1 VQMTK
6 RWLLIAAVLL
16 LLGLTIALSALAF
29 HWGDWQ
35 AFSTTEPFVEQDQAY
50 SVDQIQRIRIRMED
64 CDVRL
69 VRSQDDQ
76 LHAVWYEGERTRF
89 SMEVLDDH
97 TLEISEEPH
106 GWSGIQ
112 IDLSATSYTLLLEIP
127 DGYVGPTEISSGS
140 GEIAVRDLT
149 LEGDLSCTTGSGDVD
164 LREMLVRGT
173 LLAESAS
180 GEIQMNSVSAAT
192 SASIISASG
201 DQTLTRLQMPELTI
215 STASGELELNQ
226 IQVGGSMSV
235 QTTSGDIE
243 WRELDAITLTVST
256 TSGEVTGLLS
266 ERYRVSAESASGDV
280 TVTVSPEGDR
290 TAEIDTVS
298 GDIEIGQL

>member
-1 VQMTK
+1 MQVTK

-16 LLGLTIALSALAF
+16 LLGLTIALSALAL

-35 AFSTTEPFVEQDQAY
+35 AFNTVEPFTEQDQAY
-50 SVDQIQRIRIRMED
+50 SVDQIQHIRIKMED

-76 LHAVWYEGERTRF
+76 LHAVWYEGERSRF
-89 SMEVLDDH
+89 AMEVLDDH
-97 TLEISEEPH
+97 TLEISEQPH

-112 IDLSATSYTLLLEIP
+112 IDFSATSYTLLLEIP
-127 DGYVGPTEISSGS
+127 DGYVGPTEISANG

-149 LEGDLSCTTGSGDVD
+149 LEGDLFCTTGSGDID
-164 LREMLVRGT
+164 LRETLVRGA
-173 LLAESAS
+173 LLAESTA
-180 GEIQMNSVSAAT
+180 GEIQMNSVSAAN
-192 SASIISASG
+192 SASMISASG
-201 DQTLTRLQMPELTI
+201 DQTLTRMQTPEMRI
-215 STASGELELNQ
+215 SSASGDLELNQ
-226 IQVGGSMSV
+226 IQVGGDMTV

-243 WRELDAITLTVST
+243 WRELDAIALTVST
-256 TSGEVTGLLS
+256 TSGDVTGLLS
-266 ERYRVSAESASGDV
+266 ERYRVSAESAWGGV

-290 TAEIDTVS
+290 TAEIDAVS